1 MRIYPARHPNALHA
15 KHPIL
20 IEEMLGLKKAGKH
33 RAVSTIIEM
42 VRDLEAHGRKSRYL
56 VAMQGFP
63 IYELK
68 PRSRG
73 GEKGGTR
80 VYLFLTEHDEAGLV
94 TCEVKDREAP
104 DPAKLKTTV
113 EVAVAHK
120 QGMPVLQ
127 KRR

>member
-1 MRIYPARHPNALHA
+1 MRVYLARHPVALDA

-20 IEEMLGLKKAGKH
+20 IEEMLALRKAGKG
-33 RAVSTIIEM
+33 RAVSTIIAM
-42 VRDLEAHGRKSRYL
+42 VRDLMEHGRSSRFL
-56 VAMQGFP
+56 VRMTGFP

-80 VYLFLTEHDEAGLV
+80 VYLFLTEHDEAALV
-94 TCEVKDREAP
+94 TCEVKDSDAP
-104 DPAKLKTTV
+104 DPAKLKLTV
-113 EVAVAHK
+113 QVAVAHK
-120 QGMPVLQ
+120 QGLPVLQ